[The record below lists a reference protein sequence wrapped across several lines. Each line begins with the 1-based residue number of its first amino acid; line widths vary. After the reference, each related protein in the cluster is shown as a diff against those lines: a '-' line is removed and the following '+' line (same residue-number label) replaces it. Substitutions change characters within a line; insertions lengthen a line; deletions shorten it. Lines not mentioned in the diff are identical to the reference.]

1 MITSIQHFCENGVK
15 NLTDIFKTY
24 TDDLTKIAEMVYGV
38 TDEVTRLGCSM
49 IAEEWESYDELLRER
64 KDLRKGWYIVR
75 RDETSLLTS
84 LGEVV
89 YHKTLFKN
97 VATGESCYLLDQLM
111 GLEHHARIT
120 EDAEA
125 RILQEASESS
135 YRKGG
140 ASASINGES
149 ISKEAVMNKLHRL
162 EFPALKTVEKKEL
175 RTLYI
180 DADEDH
186 VALQYLEKKGD
197 IRNPRINTV
206 MPWIIY
212 VYEGVEGDEEGRP
225 HLINP
230 KYFGGVYDGQE
241 AGGRLWTE
249 VLEYLDEAYDLD
261 AVERIYINGDG
272 AAWIRTGE
280 KIIPQS
286 KYALDKY
293 HMHKYII
300 AATSHLEDS
309 AEDARGEIYRAI
321 HRKKKWMAEGAF
333 DRIIGI
339 TDKETKRKAVE
350 QAKAYILGNWSGI
363 MIAMKSGD
371 SNVRCSAEGHVSH
384 VYADRMSSRP
394 LGWCRTGADKMS
406 RLRIYRQNQ
415 GNMLELV
422 RYQKKEMKQ
431 VSGAEEIIYSA
442 TEMIRMEKANKRKLG
457 VLADLPVYD
466 IPYPQIKK
474 IAALKNHIW
483 GL

>member
-1 MITSIQHFCENGVK
+1 MITSIHHFCENGVK
-15 NLTDIFKTY
+15 NLTDIFKIY
-24 TDDLTKIAEMVYGV
+24 ADDLTKIAEMVYGV
-38 TDEVTRLGCSM
+38 TNEVTRLGCSM
-49 IAEEWESYDELLRER
+49 IAEEWESYDELLRKR
-64 KDLRKGWYIVR
+64 KDLRRGWHIVR

-97 VATGESCYLLDQLM
+97 VATGKSCYLLDKLM

-125 RILQEASESS
+125 RVLLEAAESS

-140 ASASINGES
+140 ANVSISGET
-149 ISKEAVMNKLHRL
+149 ISKEAVMNKLHNL
-162 EFPALKTVEKKEL
+162 EFPALKAEEKKEL
-175 RTLYI
+175 KTLYI

-186 VALQYLEKKGD
+186 VALQYLEHKGD
-197 IRNPRINTV
+197 IRKPRVNTV
-206 MPWIIY
+206 MPRIIY
-212 VYEGVEGDEEGRP
+212 VYEGVESNEEGRAK
-225 HLINP
+225 LINP
-230 KYFGGVYDGQE
+230 RYFGGVYEGQE
-241 AGGRLWTE
+241 SIGRLWTE
-249 VLEYLDEAYDLD
+249 VLDYLNEAYDMD
-261 AVERIYINGDG
+261 NVNRVYINGDG

-280 KIIPQS
+280 KIIPKS
-286 KYALDKY
+286 KFALDKY

-309 AEDARGEIYRAI
+309 AEDARREIYRAI
-321 HRKKKWMAEGAF
+321 HKKKKWMAEGVF

-339 TDKETKRKAVE
+339 TEKETKRKAVE

-363 MIAMKSGD
+363 MLSMKSQD

-406 RLRIYRQNQ
+406 RLRIYRENQ

-422 RYQKKEMKQ
+422 RFQKKDLKQ
-431 VSGAEEIIYSA
+431 AAGAEEIIYSA
-442 TEMIRMEKANKRKLG
+442 TKMIKMENANRKKLG
-457 VLADLPVYD
+457 VIADLPVYE

-474 IAALKNHIW
+474 IAAIRNHIW

>member
-1 MITSIQHFCENGVK
+1 MLTNGVK
-15 NLTDIFKTY
+15 RLTNVFKTY

-64 KDLRKGWYIVR
+64 KDLRQGWYIVR

-111 GLEHHARIT
+111 GLGHHARIT

-125 RILQEASESS
+125 RILLEASESS

-241 AGGRLWTE
+241 AGG
-249 VLEYLDEAYDLD
+249 
-261 AVERIYINGDG
+261 
-272 AAWIRTGE
+272 
-280 KIIPQS
+280 
-286 KYALDKY
+286 
-293 HMHKYII
+293 
-300 AATSHLEDS
+300 
-309 AEDARGEIYRAI
+309 IYRGDPYIPFLLQILKGHMVFIRPSYVKSVLSSFLFHSLQGQGTPGLCNFVHYSFFAYAI
-321 HRKKKWMAEGAF
+321 HRLCWHWHRLF
-333 DRIIGI
+333 D
-339 TDKETKRKAVE
+339 
-350 QAKAYILGNWSGI
+350 S
-363 MIAMKSGD
+363 
-371 SNVRCSAEGHVSH
+371 CS
-384 VYADRMSSRP
+384 RM
-394 LGWCRTGADKMS
+394 
-406 RLRIYRQNQ
+406 
-415 GNMLELV
+415 
-422 RYQKKEMKQ
+422 
-431 VSGAEEIIYSA
+431 
-442 TEMIRMEKANKRKLG
+442 
-457 VLADLPVYD
+457 LPVEFSLLHLRLSWHD
-466 IPYPQIKK
+466 APAPSADPEGNRI
-474 IAALKNHIW
+474 HR
-483 GL
+483 